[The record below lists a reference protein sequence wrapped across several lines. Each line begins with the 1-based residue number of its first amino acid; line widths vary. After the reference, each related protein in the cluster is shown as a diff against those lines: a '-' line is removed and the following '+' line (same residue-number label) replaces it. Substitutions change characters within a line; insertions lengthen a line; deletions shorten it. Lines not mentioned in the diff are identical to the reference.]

1 MRLAGALL
9 LLSKAYER
17 QRHSGPRGKRRRGF
31 GNRIA
36 VAEQSETLPRRV
48 AYCARHAEKVRRNH
62 YPAKS
67 RKVGRGLRIN
77 ALLRD
82 FPVLADKQLSE
93 VDTPE
98 LVAWRDAW
106 LKVVS
111 ASVMVAVQCLLRWRF
126 DIYGRFSNAASLI
139 PSMQA
144 VVDQ

>member
-9 LLSKAYER
+9 LQSKAYER
-17 QRHSGPRGKRRRGF
+17 QRYSGSRGKRRRGF

-48 AYCARHAEKVRRNH
+48 AYCACHAEKVCRNH

-67 RKVGRGLRIN
+67 RRAGRGLQIN
-77 ALLRD
+77 ALLWD
-82 FPVLADKQLSE
+82 FPTLADKQLSE
-93 VDTPE
+93 VDTPD

-111 ASVMVAVQCLLRWRF
+111 ASVMVAVQCLLLWRF